1 MYFWLKEIAGEPEGL
16 VMEVVNILPEHPILA
31 ILEME
36 CAHTIVPVLLDPVI
50 HFLVLETVALMDR
63 ALVI

>member
-36 CAHTIVPVLLDPVI
+36 CAHTIVPVLLEPVI
-50 HFLVLETVALMDR
+50 RFLALAAVMDQ
-63 ALVI
+63 ASVI